1 MNICIIGTGYVGL
14 VTGASLAYLGNDVTC
29 VDIDAAKIEKLRAG
43 ISPIYEPGLDELL
56 AACIE
61 NNRISFTTEID
72 EGVKNAE
79 VIYIAVGTPPSE
91 DGSPDLRYVK
101 DAAHGI
107 GRVILANKRNDLFR
121 IIINKS
127 TVPIGS
133 GNWVE
138 MLIREEIRKN
148 VKSNANGN
156 ANNLNY
162 LREETET
169 IAKTFTVVSNPEF
182 LREGTAISDTFY
194 PGRIVVGANNER
206 AFDTLRELY
215 APLLEQN
222 FTPPASIL
230 PRPETLKSV
239 PLVMTDLTSAEMI
252 KYAANSFLAMKIS
265 FANEIANICEQA
277 GADVKRVV
285 EGIGLDERIGASFL
299 NAGIGWGGSC
309 FGKDVSALIEIARE
323 YNYEPQLLEA
333 ARAVNTRQRQIVIQK
348 LQNALR
354 IIKGKTIG
362 LLGLAFKPDTD
373 DVRDAP
379 SFDIAAALIKMGA
392 NVKVFDPVAMESF
405 QNFNPNLDVAYA
417 STAQDL
423 AHDCDAVVLVTE
435 WAEFGELDLQELY
448 NLMNGDVLIDGRNVF
463 EPEDAHEIGFRYG
476 GIGREKTFVI
486 SKPQRVFDSI
496 F

>member
-1 MNICIIGTGYVGL
+1 MNVCIIGTGYVGL
-14 VTGASLAYLGNDVTC
+14 VTGASLAFLGNEVTC
-29 VDIDAAKIEKLRAG
+29 VDIDEAKIEKLRAG
-43 ISPIYEPGLDELL
+43 VSPIYEPGLDELL
-56 AACIE
+56 ETCIE
-61 NNRISFTTEID
+61 RKKIAFTTDLE

-79 VIYIAVGTPPSE
+79 VIYIAVGTPPSA
-91 DGSPDLRYVK
+91 DGSPDLSYVK
-101 DAAHGI
+101 EAACGI
-107 GRVILANKRNDLFR
+107 GRSIFANQKSGLFR

-127 TVPIGS
+127 TVPVGS

-138 MLIREEIRKN
+138 MLMREQIRKI
-148 VKSNANGN
+148 VRSNANGN

-162 LREETET
+162 LRDSVENV
-169 IAKTFTVVSNPEF
+169 AKTFAVVSNPEF

-194 PGRIVVGANNER
+194 PARIVVGASNAR
-206 AFDTLRELY
+206 AFDVLRELY
-215 APLLEQN
+215 EPLLEQN
-222 FTPPASIL
+222 FTPPDSIA
-230 PRPETLKSV
+230 PRPETLKKV
-239 PLVMTDLTSAEMI
+239 PFVTTDLTSAEMI

-285 EGIGLDERIGASFL
+285 EGIGLDERIGSSFL

-323 YNYEPQLLEA
+323 YNYEPELLEA

-348 LQNALR
+348 LQTALR

-379 SFDIAAALIKMGA
+379 SYDIAAALIKMGA
-392 NVKVFDPVAMESF
+392 NVKVFDPVAMNAF
-405 QNFNPNLDVAYA
+405 QIFHPTLDVAYA
-417 STAQDL
+417 STSRDL
-423 AHDCDAVVLVTE
+423 ATDCDAVVVVTE
-435 WAEFGELDLQELY
+435 WEEFRGLKLKEIYD
-448 NLMNGDVLIDGRNVF
+448 LMNGDVLIDGRNVF
-463 EPEDAHEIGFRYG
+463 EPEEAHEIGFRYG
-476 GIGREKTFVI
+476 GIGREKTLKS
-486 SKPQRVFDSI
+486 SKAPRVYDSI

>member
-1 MNICIIGTGYVGL
+1 MNVCIIGTGYVGL

-29 VDIDAAKIEKLRAG
+29 VDIDEAKIEKLRAG
-43 ISPIYEPGLDELL
+43 ISPIYEPGLDQLL
-56 AACIE
+56 EICNESGRIDYTTALE
-61 NNRISFTTEID
+61 N
-72 EGVKNAE
+72 GAKNAE
-79 VIYIAVGTPPSE
+79 VIYIAVGTPPSA
-91 DGSPDLRYVK
+91 DGTPNLSYVK
-101 DAAHGI
+101 EAARGI
-107 GRVILANKRNDLFR
+107 GRAILANKENGLFR

-138 MLIREEIRKN
+138 MLIREEIRQA
-148 VKSNANGN
+148 VKSTANGN
-156 ANNLNY
+156 AENLRY
-162 LREETET
+162 LREEVEAV
-169 IAKTFTVVSNPEF
+169 AKNFAVVSNPEF
-182 LREGTAISDTFY
+182 LREGTAIGDTFY
-194 PGRIVVGANNER
+194 PARIVVGANSGR
-206 AFDTLRELY
+206 AFDVLRELY
-215 APLLEQN
+215 APLLEQT
-222 FTPPASIL
+222 FTPPESIQ
-230 PRPETLKSV
+230 PRPETLKKV
-239 PLVMTDLTSAEMI
+239 PLVTTDLTSAEMI

-285 EGIGLDERIGASFL
+285 EGIGLDERIGSSFL

-379 SFDIAAALIKMGA
+379 SYDIAAALLKMGA
-392 NVKVFDPVAMESF
+392 NVKVFDPVAMEAF
-405 QNFNPNLDVAYA
+405 QNFHPNLDVAYT
-417 STAQDL
+417 STAHDL

-435 WAEFGELDLQELY
+435 WAEFGKLDLHELY

-463 EPEDAHEIGFRYG
+463 EPETAHEIGFRYG
-476 GIGREKTFVI
+476 GIGREKTFKS
-486 SKPQRVFDSI
+486 SKPERVYDSI
-496 F
+496 Y

>member
-1 MNICIIGTGYVGL
+1 MNVCIIGTGYVGL
-14 VTGASLAYLGNDVTC
+14 VTGASLAFLGNDVTC
-29 VDIDAAKIEKLRAG
+29 VDVDAAKIEKLRAG

-56 AACIE
+56 ATCIE
-61 NNRISFTTEID
+61 ANKISFTTDLET
-72 EGVKNAE
+72 GVKDAA
-79 VIYIAVGTPPSE
+79 VIYIAVGTPPSA
-91 DGSPDLRYVK
+91 DGTPDLSYVK
-101 DAAHGI
+101 TVAGGI
-107 GRVILANKRNDLFR
+107 GRTILKHQENHAFR
-121 IIINKS
+121 IVINKS
-127 TVPIGS
+127 TVPVGS

-138 MLIREEIRKN
+138 MLMREQIRQS
-148 VKSNANGN
+148 VKANANGN

-162 LREETET
+162 LREQVETV
-169 IAKTFTVVSNPEF
+169 AKKFAVVSNPEF

-194 PGRIVVGANNER
+194 PARIVVGASDAR
-206 AFDTLRELY
+206 AFDVLRELY

-222 FTPPASIL
+222 FTPPESIQ
-230 PRPETLKSV
+230 PRPETLKTV
-239 PLVMTDLTSAEMI
+239 PLVTTDLTSAEMI

-323 YNYEPQLLEA
+323 YNYEPELLES
-333 ARAVNTRQRQIVIQK
+333 ARAVNTRQRAVVIQK

-379 SFDIAAALIKMGA
+379 SFDIAHALLKMGA
-392 NVKVFDPVAMESF
+392 NVKVYDPVAMEAF
-405 QNFNPNLDVAYA
+405 QNFHPNLDVAYA
-417 STAQDL
+417 SEWQDL
-423 AHDCDAVVLVTE
+423 AHDCDAVVVVTE
-435 WAEFGELDLQELY
+435 WTEFRKIHLQELY
-448 NLMNGDVLIDGRNVF
+448 DAMSGDVLIDGRNIF
-463 EPEDAHEIGFRYG
+463 EPETAHEIGFRYC
-476 GIGREKTFVI
+476 GIGREKTFKM
-486 SKPQRVFDSI
+486 SKPARVFDSI
-496 F
+496 Y